1 MDRLRNQMTRYILR
15 PPSIGSTPKRLKRW
29 LKADGVKKV
38 QPGAELMA
46 DWEKDFF
53 MAYPPLESVVN
64 PPPNYLEMRALY
76 VSDKLRQRQW
86 LSNQGLPVPG
96 TFTRLGQAFGNPVP
110 GGDWGYV
117 VRPLRHR
124 GGAEYRVAGHSSDC
138 DPEHEYI
145 SEVFP
150 KRWEYRI
157 ILVKGKPLV
166 TLLKKTIRSI
176 AFNQPWNHANGTY
189 FVTCHSYASNRL
201 RWTDVYDRL
210 EQSPVLKQFH
220 IVGLDVMLGDRHA
233 LGLPRHPYAICEMN
247 FCPSLTIQNNLEALR
262 THVLHGT

>member
-1 MDRLRNQMTRYILR
+1 MTRYILR

-29 LKADGVKKV
+29 LKAEQVIKV
-38 QPGAELMA
+38 EPNTIAGGF
-46 DWEKDFF
+46 DWDKDFF
-53 MAYPPLESVVN
+53 MAYPPIERLVN

-86 LSNQGLPVPG
+86 LANQGLPVPC
-96 TFTRLGQAFGNPVP
+96 TFTRLGQRFGDHIDGVDR
-110 GGDWGYV
+110 GFV
-117 VRPLRHR
+117 VRPLRHS
-124 GGAEYRVAGHSSDC
+124 GGFEYKLTGRSTDL
-138 DPEHEYI
+138 DPQCEYI

-166 TLLKKTIRSI
+166 TLFKKTIRSI

-189 FVTCHSYASNRL
+189 FVTCHSYTSNRL
-201 RWTDVYDRL
+201 RWTDVYERL
-210 EQSPVLKQFH
+210 HQSEVLKQFH
-220 IVGLDVMLGDRHA
+220 IVGLDVMLADRHS

-262 THVLHGT
+262 THVLHGA